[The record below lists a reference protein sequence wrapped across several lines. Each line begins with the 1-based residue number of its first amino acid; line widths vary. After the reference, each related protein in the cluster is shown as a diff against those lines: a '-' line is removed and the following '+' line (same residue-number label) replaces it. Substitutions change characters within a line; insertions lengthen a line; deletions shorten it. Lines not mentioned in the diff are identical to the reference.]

1 MWKSSYEVHL
11 LRRDSLTVIQI
22 AKLLEIFIRLKNRSK
37 YCDLDWETIHYIENQ
52 VLNVAGFVKLPLY
65 GLNPFRCIKKGFCP

>member
-1 MWKSSYEVHL
+1 
-11 LRRDSLTVIQI
+11 
-22 AKLLEIFIRLKNRSK
+22 LLEIFIRLKNRSK